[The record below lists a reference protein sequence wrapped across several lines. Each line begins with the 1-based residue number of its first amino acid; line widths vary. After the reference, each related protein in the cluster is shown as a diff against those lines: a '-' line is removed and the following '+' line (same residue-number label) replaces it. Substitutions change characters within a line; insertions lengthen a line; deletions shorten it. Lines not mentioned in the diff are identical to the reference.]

1 MSGENTTDVEA
12 DTGAAEPSTPTTVL
26 AGDAGDAGDA
36 GAAESTK
43 QNSNAANTADDTA
56 DADGSDSGDA
66 GGEGSQTPN
75 DTYADFTLPDG
86 MEVDAIALEEVTPI
100 FKELGLTQEQ
110 SQKLVDHYAKQVQAG
125 SQKQVDTFN
134 QLTND
139 WREQSQNDKE
149 FGGDKFEENVKVAQ
163 NAIGKYG
170 TPELKQ
176 LLNDHGVGNHPEVIR
191 FMVRVGQTLKEDVPG
206 SAGST
211 VSASEDHA
219 TQLYGKTT

>member
-1 MSGENTTDVEA
+1 MSDENTTAVEA
-12 DTGAAEPSTPTTVL
+12 DTGAAEPTAPATVL
-26 AGDAGDAGDA
+26 TDDNSADTSTEPNSDAG
-36 GAAESTK
+36 
-43 QNSNAANTADDTA
+43 NTADDTA
-56 DADGSDSGDA
+56 NADSSDGGDA

-75 DTYADFTLPDG
+75 DAYADFTLPDG
-86 MEVDAIALEEVTPI
+86 MEVDAVALEEVTPI

-139 WREQSQNDKE
+139 WREQSQNDNE

-191 FMVRVGQTLKEDVPG
+191 FMVRVGHTLKEDVPG
-206 SAGST
+206 SSGSQ
-211 VSASEDHA
+211 VSSSQDHA